1 MAELFIVRGLPGSGK
16 TTLGH
21 LLALQV
27 FSADD
32 YFTRGLEYKFEA
44 TMLYAAHAACQEN
57 VRRELITS
65 SKVAVCNTFTQ
76 RWEIQPYLDLAQRY
90 NARLVVIDLFD
101 AGCTDNELAERNA
114 HGVPVET
121 IAGMRARYEHDW
133 RSGNPTAPWDRK

>member
-32 YFTRGLEYKFEA
+32 YFTRGREYKFEA

-57 VRRELITS
+57 VRRGLLAGG
-65 SKVAVCNTFTQ
+65 KAAVCNTFTQ
-76 RWEIQPYLDLAQRY
+76 RWEIQPYLDLARLH
-90 NARLVVIDLFD
+90 NACLTVIDLYD
-101 AGCTDNELAERNA
+101 AGYSDAELAERNT
-114 HGVPVET
+114 HSVPEGT
-121 IAGMRARYEHDW
+121 ITAMRSRYEHDW
-133 RSGNPTAPWDRK
+133 RSGNPVAPWDRK